1 MTFTSLPHFPSEN
14 GAFVF
19 GQPRVRARIT
29 ARFPSR

>member
-1 MTFTSLPHFPSEN
+1 MFTTLPQTPSEN

-19 GQPRVRARIT
+19 GHPFVRARIT